1 MNIKFKRDADPDKGD
16 GMNIFPPA
24 EDKLQNSIDS
34 KINDILNESP
44 SETRRVAENLEFMA
58 KVSKHN
64 IPKGKKLITAFGVE
78 TFDLHDIFKDMI
90 WDRSIFT
97 TDAIVNM
104 CIETNIERMK
114 KYLPKKTKMGFQYW
128 WLILL
133 LGVGVVVVILLL
145 IFLLP
150 QLGNM
155 KLF

>member
-1 MNIKFKRDADPDKGD
+1 MAIKFRKPEKTSDED
-16 GMNIFPPA
+16 NVFPSA
-24 EDKLQNSIDS
+24 EEKVGNDIDS
-34 KINDILNESP
+34 KIDNILNESP
-44 SETRRVAENLEFMA
+44 SETKKVLENLEFMDR
-58 KVSKHN
+58 VQKHN
-64 IPKGKKLITAFGVE
+64 IPKGKKLITAFGAE

-128 WLILL
+128 WLIILL
-133 LGVGVVVVILLL
+133 AVGAIVVIILLV
-145 IFLLP
+145 FLLP
-150 QLGNM
+150 QLGKI